1 MVRLIFKRGSLN
13 QFEIEIIVNDYGG
26 VRADVYPVNNP
37 MKEIRFRVGDMTDT
51 VDGEPP
57 IDIFI
62 NNFSATGND
71 INQAMGQIELTRTFA
86 QEIGDMY
93 TSFRESSDAYLNS
106 VRAGIEDRDANYISL
121 CLAMTPPGTD
131 KSVIK
136 TALYEISKAD
146 LYDGFKITSSESLGK
161 ASDNF
166 FSSLCSA
173 AVLLGCDYASE
184 DEDPHE
190 KLAGFIRSIL

>member
-26 VRADVYPVNNP
+26 IRADIYPVDNP
-37 MKEIRFRVGDMTDT
+37 TKEIRFRVGDMTET

-86 QEIGDMY
+86 
-93 TSFRESSDAYLNS
+93 
-106 VRAGIEDRDANYISL
+106 
-121 CLAMTPPGTD
+121 
-131 KSVIK
+131 
-136 TALYEISKAD
+136 
-146 LYDGFKITSSESLGK
+146 
-161 ASDNF
+161 
-166 FSSLCSA
+166 
-173 AVLLGCDYASE
+173 
-184 DEDPHE
+184 
-190 KLAGFIRSIL
+190 